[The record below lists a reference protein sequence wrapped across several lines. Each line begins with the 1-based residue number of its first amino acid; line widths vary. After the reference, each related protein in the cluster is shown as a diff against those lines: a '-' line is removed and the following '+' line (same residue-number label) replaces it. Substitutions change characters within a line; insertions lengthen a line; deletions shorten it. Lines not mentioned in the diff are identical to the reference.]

1 MNPLRIFLMATLIL
15 VVFGSTEVD
24 AGSVL
29 KNPEWSYDTGENIN
43 SVDISANGEYIVAG
57 SSDNN
62 THFFSKDSS
71 EPIWSYEAGD
81 SIYSVAISSNG
92 EYIVAGGGDNFVYLF
107 SKDNATPLWKYDVG
121 GYVFPVS
128 ISGDGEYI
136 VVGNE
141 NGDVYFFDKDS
152 SDPLWSYGTY
162 GWVNSISISAEGE
175 YIAVGTGEERGGY
188 APNGGKVYLFDK
200 DSNTPLWKYDP
211 ERVVLSVSISADGEY
226 ITAGTTDDNVHLF
239 HKDSSTPLWTYEALQ
254 YVGSVAI
261 SADGEYIIAGDYN
274 SDVYF
279 FHKDNNTPLWRYHTE
294 GGRIFSVAISADGEY
309 IAVGGYD
316 YSYFFLKDSNTPLW
330 HCPTENKAWDVA
342 LATTQIVVGD
352 NKIYLFDN
360 YLPKAVI
367 NSITPSPPIFGEEII
382 FDGSGTDIKGRIVK
396 YSWESSIDGEL
407 STTLFFSNTN
417 LSVGDHIITFQVW
430 DDDGWTHSVN
440 TLLRVYAAPIPNA
453 GVNLVT
459 TPNTEIQFV
468 GSGKD
473 KDGFIVKYEWD
484 FDGDG
489 EFDWS
494 SEDNGITTFIYNK
507 EGKYEAILRVTD
519 NDGFTATDSRLI
531 TVSEE
536 DESSLPSVSMI
547 PALISIGLVAIYRR
561 K

>member
-1 MNPLRIFLMATLIL
+1 MNSLRIFLMAALIL
-15 VVFGSTEVD
+15 IVFGTGDVD

-57 SSDNN
+57 GRDNN
-62 THFFSKDSS
+62 THFFSKDSN
-71 EPIWSYEAGD
+71 EPVWSYEASD

-121 GYVFPVS
+121 AYVFPVS

-152 SDPLWSYGTY
+152 SDPLWSYPTY
-162 GWVNSISISAEGE
+162 GWVNAISISTDGE
-175 YIAVGTGEERGGY
+175 YIAVGTGEERGDY
-188 APNGGKVYLFDK
+188 APDEGKVYLFDM

-211 ERVVLSVSISADGEY
+211 ETVVLSVAISADGEY

-239 HKDSSTPLWTYEALQ
+239 HKDSSTPLWNYEGWGW
-254 YVGSVAI
+254 VWSVAI
-261 SADGEYIIAGDYN
+261 SADGEYIVAGDHN
-274 SDVYF
+274 TDVHL
-279 FHKDNNTPLWRYHTE
+279 FHKDNNIPLWSYSTE
-294 GGRIFSVAISADGEY
+294 GNIYSVDISADGEY
-309 IAVGGYD
+309 IVAVGYD
-316 YSYFFLKDSNTPLW
+316 YSYFFLKDSDIPLW
-330 HCPTENKAWDVA
+330 YCSTGNKAWDVA
-342 LATTQIVVGD
+342 LTTTQIVVGSDD

-360 YLPKAVI
+360 YLPEAVI
-367 NSITPSPPIFGEEII
+367 NSIIPSPPIFGEEII
-382 FDGSGTDIKGRIVK
+382 FDGSGTDIEGRIAE

-407 STTLFFSNTN
+407 STNFFFSSTN
-417 LSVGDHIITFQVW
+417 LSVGEHIITLQVR
-430 DDDGWTHSVN
+430 DNDGWTHSVN

-453 GVNLVT
+453 GVNLET

-473 KDGFIVKYEWD
+473 EDGIITKYEWD

-507 EGKYEAILRVTD
+507 EGTYTAVLRVTD
-519 NDGFTATDSRLI
+519 NDDFTATDSRLI
-531 TVSEE
+531 TVSD
-536 DESSLPSVSMI
+536 DESLLPSVS
-547 PALISIGLVAIYRR
+547 LIFTLVSIGLMAVYRR